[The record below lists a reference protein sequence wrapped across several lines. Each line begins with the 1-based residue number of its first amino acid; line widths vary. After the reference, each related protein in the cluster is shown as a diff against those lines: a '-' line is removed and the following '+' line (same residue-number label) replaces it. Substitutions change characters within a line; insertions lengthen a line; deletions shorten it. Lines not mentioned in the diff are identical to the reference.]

1 MDSEGFLQLKWGDN
15 FEAKTCQEVLALKD
29 SQVQDWEPSTL
40 TKWLVNTSASIFGLL
55 QIFGIYIFVKYLV
68 VRANV
73 RRKSMMV
80 FYIVTV
86 IDLAIRMAI
95 MIMMNYMT
103 FFSIKALTLSVIALM
118 FSLLT
123 GTAHTHILNKLTIDL
138 KTIMNNSNEQQEE
151 TAYL

>member
-1 MDSEGFLQLKWGDN
+1 M
-15 FEAKTCQEVLALKD
+15 
-29 SQVQDWEPSTL
+29 
-40 TKWLVNTSASIFGLL
+40 TKWLVNSSASIFGLL
-55 QIFGIYIFVKYLV
+55 QVFGIYIFVKYLV

-80 FYIVTV
+80 FYVVTV
-86 IDLAIRMAI
+86 IDLATRMAI

-118 FSLLT
+118 FGLLT

-138 KTIMNNSNEQQEE
+138 KTIMNNTNEQQEE